1 MGRVSAASPA
11 ETGHYPPP
19 ELTGW
24 QQTWRWGLCILGS
37 MVLMITNTAQ
47 TAVLPLVA
55 DLAGGVISLVLVGFR
70 RRHPLLIWVVLSA
83 IAAVSLSA
91 APAAGW
97 AAVSLCTRRR
107 WREIVTA
114 TLLSLGFALAGS
126 AWNGDLLGALRPLPG
141 MSRAAYLTYLGVVGG
156 GVLAVIG
163 SGIALGMY
171 VGARRDLVA
180 SLAERAATAE
190 REQQIRVLAA
200 RSEERNKIA
209 REMHDSLAHQLTL
222 VSLHAAALA
231 SREDLAPEQISQ
243 AAGTIQEGAG
253 RALAELRGIL
263 GSLRNTEE
271 VDGKLAPPQPTLAD
285 LAGLI
290 DSVRAAGM
298 RVELHEDLA
307 DAEKLPAPIGRNL
320 YRVIAECLT
329 NAGKHA
335 PGATV
340 RMALTGE
347 EGEGVSLR
355 VTNSVRGGVRD
366 VVPGSGSGL
375 IGADERVESLGG
387 RIDHGIRDGEFVVEV
402 WLPW

>member
-1 MGRVSAASPA
+1 
-11 ETGHYPPP
+11 
-19 ELTGW
+19 
-24 QQTWRWGLCILGS
+24 

-83 IAAVSLSA
+83 IAAFSLSA

-126 AWNGDLLGALRPLPG
+126 AWTGDLVGALRPLPG
-141 MSRAAYLTYLGVVGG
+141 MSGAAYLTYLGVFGG
-156 GVLAVIG
+156 GVLAIIG

-209 REMHDSLAHQLTL
+209 REMHDALAHQLTL

-231 SREDLAPEQISQ
+231 SREDLTPEQIRQ
-243 AAGTIQEGAG
+243 AAAIIREGAG

>member
-24 QQTWRWGLCILGS
+24 QQTWRWGLCILS
-37 MVLMITNTAQ
+37 AIVLMITNTAH
-47 TAVLPLVA
+47 TAVVPLVA
-55 DLAGGVISLVLVGFR
+55 DLAGGVVSLVLVGFR

-83 IAAVSLSA
+83 IAAFSLSA

-126 AWNGDLLGALRPLPG
+126 AWTGDLVGALRPLPG
-141 MSRAAYLTYLGVVGG
+141 MSGAAYLTYLGVFGG
-156 GVLAVIG
+156 GVLAIIG

-209 REMHDSLAHQLTL
+209 REMHDALAHQLTL

-231 SREDLAPEQISQ
+231 SREDLTPEQIRQ
-243 AAGTIQEGAG
+243 AAAIIREGAG